1 MWFSWDEWVDAAKL
15 SATGGRRLGRP
26 PKAAAPSRNARPAP
40 ERRAAR
46 GAARGGADAEE
57 VAALKEHVAELSAA
71 NASRARRPPPLLLRA
86 PVSRRNFAAVE
97 ERLTTLELSGRKGG
111 LNVPPSALV
120 AALQM
125 LGTAEAELGQDAEV
139 QRVLA
144 QQGISKTVKKKPG
157 LSSSELLVEACLRFA
172 TCMQA
177 QAVEN
182 SKAKVA
188 MIDTQLQMA
197 QEQKA
202 VRTQLVQ
209 MQQMMLAGFNTA
221 TGLANASAVAGQ
233 QAAKEAAA
241 TASDGRRAGEEGSH
255 DDAVKIQA
263 AFRGHK
269 ERQVIDSTIEEGL
282 QIVEGSALEIQ
293 RHWRGKQGRDEVGE
307 AAEAEAAELQL
318 ELRQAQQETPAPARA
333 EDPEPHDDEDSLLG
347 LSETE
352 LQAKI
357 DEAAATKMQSNW
369 RGYSARAQ
377 WADQMVAAEQ
387 IQAVYRGHRVRQA
400 IEEGDV
406 DFLGLD
412 MGDDDDFLDDHA

>member
-1 MWFSWDEWVDAAKL
+1 M
-15 SATGGRRLGRP
+15 
-26 PKAAAPSRNARPAP
+26 
-40 ERRAAR
+40 
-46 GAARGGADAEE
+46 
-57 VAALKEHVAELSAA
+57 
-71 NASRARRPPPLLLRA
+71 
-86 PVSRRNFAAVE
+86 E

-144 QQGISKTVKKKPG
+144 QQGMSKTVKKKPG